1 MFGKQKKDSLLPPR
15 YKYIKDYDLQTR
27 LDTRGRERQTA
38 VYKGPYFLPLHSDE
52 TFRMYRISV
61 IAAAVLILGAAFV
74 LLFFD
79 RYTVYRHEGL
89 YTLIPLTVA
98 LFPFAYM
105 LLGFFRMPRKNE
117 RMQRDVYARSIRRI
131 HRSSAGIAIFAGLSL
146 ILWLVY
152 LIITRFTDLTAWD
165 ALFTGMMLLILACAL
180 FLFFFDRKLK
190 FEVEPGEAPHELQD
204 AMNAR
209 GGE

>member
-1 MFGKQKKDSLLPPR
+1 MSGKLKKDPLLPPR

-52 TFRMYRISV
+52 TYRRFRISV
-61 IAAAVLILGAAFV
+61 IVCAALILCAAFV
-74 LLFFD
+74 LLFFNH
-79 RYTVYRHEGL
+79 YTVYRHEGL
-89 YTLIPLTVA
+89 YTLIPLTIA

-131 HRSSAGIAIFAGLSL
+131 NRSAIGIAIFAGLSL

-152 LIITRFTDLTAWD
+152 LIINRFTDLTAWD
-165 ALFTGMMLLILACAL
+165 ALYTCMMLLILACGL
-180 FLFFFDRKLK
+180 YIFFLDRKLS
-190 FEVEPGEAPHELQD
+190 FEVEEGETPHELQD

-209 GGE
+209 SGE

>member
-15 YKYIKDYDLQTR
+15 YKYIKDYGLQTR

-52 TFRMYRISV
+52 TFRIYRISV
-61 IAAAVLILGAAFV
+61 ITAAVLILGAAFV

-117 RMQRDVYARSIRRI
+117 RMHPSFSRLFPRCFSILRFARRFPAHARV
-131 HRSSAGIAIFAGLSL
+131 SS
-146 ILWLVY
+146 
-152 LIITRFTDLTAWD
+152 
-165 ALFTGMMLLILACAL
+165 TG
-180 FLFFFDRKLK
+180 
-190 FEVEPGEAPHELQD
+190 Q
-204 AMNAR
+204 
-209 GGE
+209 